1 MSVSFETH
9 GHEDKF
15 WNLGPMPKRLYEERQ
30 AGGRVGPD
38 GQGGAGGARQSWWGG
53 AGRAGGDTT

>member
-15 WNLGPMPKRLYEERQ
+15 WNLGPMPTGQRRSEDVQE
-30 AGGRVGPD
+30 AGWT
-38 GQGGAGGARQSWWGG
+38 AGTLVVCVQIRSVAFV
-53 AGRAGGDTT
+53 A